1 MILAGLTISA
11 TFTTNALGG
20 GGEAFGGTKGTAF
33 VFNVFWDTEMVVNR
47 YDTTSTTTETTAR
60 GWFFR

>member
-1 MILAGLTISA
+1 MMLGGLVA
-11 TFTTNALGG
+11 TFSLTTPKTASGG
-20 GGEAFGGTKGTAF
+20 GGGGGTKATVY

-47 YDTTSTTTETTAR
+47 YDTTSTTTETTAK

>member
-1 MILAGLTISA
+1 MILGGLTISA
-11 TFTTNALGG
+11 TFTTNALGSG
-20 GGEAFGGTKGTAF
+20 GGGGGGTKGTAF

>member
-11 TFTTNALGG
+11 TFTTNALGSG
-20 GGEAFGGTKGTAF
+20 GGGGTKGTAF